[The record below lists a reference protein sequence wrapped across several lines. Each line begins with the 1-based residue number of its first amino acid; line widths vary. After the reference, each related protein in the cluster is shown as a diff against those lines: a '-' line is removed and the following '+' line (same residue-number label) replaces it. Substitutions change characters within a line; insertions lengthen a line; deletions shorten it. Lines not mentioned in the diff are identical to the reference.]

1 MAVSR
6 KIIFPLD
13 KRPLICDIRDM
24 KSKKI
29 DPRIILL
36 QKYIYQTGASV
47 REIATAI
54 GTTDS
59 TIYCW
64 LKGRKV
70 SRLASGP
77 LNAFL
82 VNAQMIEAKKTDL
95 QVIINRREAEAHRQA
110 VIAFKKDRPDTL
122 ATSPGT
128 RPRGTGK

>member
-82 VNAQMIEAKKTDL
+82 VNAQMIEAKKTESL
-95 QVIINRREAEAHRQA
+95 TS
-110 VIAFKKDRPDTL
+110 VIAADIESQKH
-122 ATSPGT
+122 
-128 RPRGTGK
+128 